1 MNIICDTTFNDNV
14 SFGQT
19 INREIKN
26 LFINGYTKQV
36 TSSQKVALLNM
47 VLSLQEKGLWDKI
60 DHLFLPCFA
69 GTESEITLDVKE
81 SYGAASNVIY
91 PCKSGFFAL
100 SSDGA
105 QTTNTVISTS
115 LWDNTFKFPVIPTD
129 FHAVVKMDNV
139 DNSDHARF
147 NIGNIKQDT
156 WSNCGDI
163 ILSSSNQLYPG
174 YGSDSGTIVNFNKA
188 IFSTSIKQSG
198 DTTTTYTEYN
208 GDLVKSNIIESERY
222 NSYVVGQEYPLY
234 PFFGNPYGDS
244 YGDPTGKIWSQAGIT
259 GIKLYGCGTYLTSE
273 EVSDYSAIID
283 TFLSSLS

>member
-14 SFGQT
+14 AFGQV
-19 INREIKN
+19 INIEIKN

-47 VLSLQEKGLWDKI
+47 ILSLQEKGLWDKI

-91 PCKSGFFAL
+91 PCKSGFFTL
-100 SSDGA
+100 SSTGA
-105 QTTNTVISTS
+105 QTTNTAISTS
-115 LWDNTFKFPVIPTD
+115 FWDNTFNFSVIPTD

-139 DNSDHARF
+139 DNSVHARF

-156 WSNCGDI
+156 FVPLGDI
-163 ILSSSNQLYPG
+163 ILSNTNQLYPG
-174 YGSDSGTIVNFNKA
+174 YGGDSGTMVNFSKA
-188 IFSTSIKQSG
+188 IFSTSRKQSG

-208 GDLVKSNIIESERY
+208 GDLIKSNIISDSAY
-222 NSYVVGQEYPLY
+222 NNYVVGQEYLLY
-234 PFFGNPYGDS
+234 PFFGDIAGD
-244 YGDPTGKIWSQAGIT
+244 TGKICSLAGVT
-259 GIKLYGCGTYLTSE
+259 GIKLYGCGTYLTGE

-283 TFLSSLS
+283 TFLASI